1 MYSLLVTFFMVLFC
15 RLTSIVNYRG
25 TKSVIVVTLVNS
37 IVKFVSERLV
47 LGTIQSGNVRDVE

>member
-1 MYSLLVTFFMVLFC
+1 MVLFC

-37 IVKFVSERLV
+37 IGKFVSELLV
-47 LGTIQSGNVRDVE
+47 LGTIQSGNVRGVE

>member
-1 MYSLLVTFFMVLFC
+1 MYSLLVTFFIVLFC

-37 IVKFVSERLV
+37 IGKFVSELLV
-47 LGTIQSGNVRDVE
+47 LGTMQSGDVRGVE

>member
-1 MYSLLVTFFMVLFC
+1 MVLFC

-37 IVKFVSERLV
+37 IMKFVSERLV